1 MTTELWIMFGS
12 LATLIVLSAF
22 FSSAETAFSSVN
34 IIRLKY
40 LIQNGSKRAKH
51 TLKLAESYEDVLT
64 TILTG
69 NNIVNIASAS
79 IATVV
84 FVGFWPN
91 YGVTIST
98 AVMTV
103 LVLIFGEITP
113 KTYAKKHA
121 EQYAL
126 LITPLLQLFIWI
138 LKPISIIFT
147 GIQILMNRVFT
158 FQEPDTVSEDEL
170 LTYVSEV
177 QQEGGINENEEEM
190 IRSVIDFDDLKV
202 EDILTPRVRVIAI
215 SDHEDTKA
223 IIHTFRHS
231 GYSRL
236 PVYDTSID
244 HIIGT
249 INHKDFYNLVVLEN
263 QSLSSIISPPVFVTE
278 YMKATDL
285 LSLLRENKV
294 HMAIVKD
301 EFGGTIGIV
310 TMEDI
315 LEEIVG
321 EIWDEHDTIVE
332 SIVKVT
338 DKQYR
343 VKGYADIDI
352 FFETLDLPEDDE
364 MDVATVNGW
373 VVDQFGHIPFIGES
387 FHNGNLNVTVTGAD
401 TKKVLEVI
409 VDILDF
415 DEELEEDIE

>member
-1 MTTELWIMFGS
+1 MTPNDWI
-12 LATLIVLSAF
+12 LIGVLVLLIILSAF
-22 FSSAETAFSSVN
+22 FSSVETAFSSVN
-34 IIRLKY
+34 TIRLKY
-40 LIQNGSKRAKH
+40 LIQNNSKRAKH
-51 TLKLAESYEDVLT
+51 TLRLVDDFESVLT

-79 IATVV
+79 IATAM
-84 FVGFWPN
+84 FVRFWGN
-91 YGVTIST
+91 IGVTIST
-98 AVMTV
+98 AVMTLLV
-103 LVLIFGEITP
+103 LVFGEITP

-121 EQYAL
+121 EHYAL
-126 LITPLLQLFIWI
+126 LMTPLLQFFIWV
-138 LKPISIIFT
+138 LKPVSIIFS
-147 GIQILMNRVFT
+147 GIQQLMNKMFK
-158 FQEPDTVSEDEL
+158 FQEPDSVSEDEL

-177 QQEGGINENEEEM
+177 QQEGGINENEEEL
-190 IRSVIDFDDLKV
+190 IRSVIDFDDLMV

-215 SDHEDTKA
+215 SDHEETKA

-249 INHKDFYNLVVLEN
+249 INHKDFYYLVVLEK
-263 QSLSSIISPPVFVTE
+263 QELSSIISPPVFVTE

-285 LSLLRENKV
+285 LSLLRENKS

-332 SIVKVT
+332 SIVKVN
-338 DKQYR
+338 DQQYR
-343 VKGYADIDI
+343 VKGQADIDI
-352 FFETLDLPEDDE
+352 FFETLGLPEDDDL
-364 MDVATVNGW
+364 DVATVNGW

-387 FHNGNLNVTVTGAD
+387 FHNGNLQVTVTGAD

-409 VDILDF
+409 VDVLDF
-415 DEELEEDIE
+415 ENELEEDVD

>member
-1 MTTELWIMFGS
+1 MPPEIWIMFGV
-12 LATLIVLSAF
+12 LIFLIALSAF

-34 IIRLKY
+34 LIKLKY
-40 LIQNGSKRAKH
+40 LIQKGSKRAKH
-51 TLKLAESYEDVLT
+51 TLTLAENFEDVLT

-79 IATVV
+79 IATVI

-98 AVMTV
+98 AIMTI

-121 EQYAL
+121 EKYAL
-126 LITPLLQLFIWI
+126 AITPLLQFFIWI
-138 LKPISIIFT
+138 LKPISVVFS
-147 GIQILMNRVFT
+147 GIQRLMNRFFT
-158 FQEPDTVSEDEL
+158 SNEPDTVTEDEL

-177 QQEGGINENEEEM
+177 QQEGGINENEEEL
-190 IRSVIDFDDLKV
+190 IRSVIDFDDLTV
-202 EDILTPRVRVIAI
+202 EDILTPRVRVISI
-215 SDHEDTKA
+215 SDHDDQKA
-223 IIHTFRHS
+223 IVHAFRHS

-236 PVYDTSID
+236 PVFDTSID

-249 INHKDFYNLVVLEN
+249 INHKDFYNLVVLEK
-263 QSLSSIISPPVFVTE
+263 QPLETIISPPLFVTE

-285 LSLLRENKV
+285 LSLLRENKG

-321 EIWDEHDTIVE
+321 DIWDEHDTIVE

-343 VKGYADIDI
+343 VKGHADMDI
-352 FFETLDLPEDDE
+352 FLETLGLPEDDDL
-364 MDVATVNGW
+364 DVATVNGW

-387 FHNGNLNVTVTGAD
+387 FHNGNLKVTVTSAD
-401 TKKVLEVI
+401 TKKVLEII
-409 VDILDF
+409 VDILNL
-415 DEELEEDIE
+415 DEELEEDVA